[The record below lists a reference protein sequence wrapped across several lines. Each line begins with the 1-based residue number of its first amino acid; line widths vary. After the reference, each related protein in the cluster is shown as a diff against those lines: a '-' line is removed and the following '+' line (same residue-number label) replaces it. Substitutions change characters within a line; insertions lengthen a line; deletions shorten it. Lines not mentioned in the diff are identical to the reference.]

1 MMLKAGEIYDRKLMI
16 KEILKFHLFES
27 SIKHI
32 YNFLQHFNGIK
43 EIYSLKIIP
52 P

>member
-1 MMLKAGEIYDRKLMI
+1 MFKAGEIYDRKLMM

-27 SIKHI
+27 SIKHF
-32 YNFLQHFNGIK
+32 YNHLHHLNAIK
-43 EIYSLKIIP
+43 EISSLKIIP